1 MSKNNTSATAKG
13 NAMHKFMCYA
23 DFKKFN
29 LFGADAVISN
39 LVSKNF
45 LTMEEAKL
53 LDKKAL
59 INFKNSTLFKRIVE
73 SEEVLREY
81 RFSIML
87 PTSQIINGAS
97 ENENIV
103 VEGALDCAFK
113 EGGKYVI
120 IDYKTDRAD
129 DCKSLYEKYK
139 SQLEIYKKAIEEIKD
154 AEVSEIGIFSFS
166 LGQYFN
172 NKNIN

>member
-1 MSKNNTSATAKG
+1 M
-13 NAMHKFMCYA
+13 
-23 DFKKFN
+23 
-29 LFGADAVISN
+29 
-39 LVSKNF
+39 
-45 LTMEEAKL
+45 
-53 LDKKAL
+53 
-59 INFKNSTLFKRIVE
+59 E

-87 PTSQIINGAS
+87 PTNQIVKDADKT
-97 ENENIV
+97 ENIV

-113 EGGKYVI
+113 ENGKYVI
-120 IDYKTDRAD
+120 IDYKTDRAA

-139 SQLEIYKKAIEEIKD
+139 SQLEIYKKAIEEITG